1 MVTSTNGASS
11 DGAATKKPAH
21 GDIGRQTYEDVRALV
36 EQGMKKTEAFAKVAK
51 QSGRSANT
59 VMTQYYRTAR
69 EQVDGGG
76 VRRTARSART
86 GARTAAK
93 SANQQTERLIQEA
106 KTAIDALQAH
116 IAELERDLERATLES
131 RELEKIRKVLQK
143 R

>member
-1 MVTSTNGASS
+1 MATSTNGASAN
-11 DGAATKKPAH
+11 GAATKKPAH
-21 GDIGRQTYEDVRALV
+21 GDIGRQTYEDVRKLV

-76 VRRTARSART
+76 VRRTARTART
-86 GARTAAK
+86 SARTAAK
-93 SANQQTERLIQEA
+93 SANQQTERLISEA

-116 IAELERDLERATLES
+116 IAELERDLERATQES
-131 RELEKIRKVLQK
+131 KELEKIRKVLHK

>member
-1 MVTSTNGASS
+1 MSTSTNGAAS

-76 VRRTARSART
+76 VRRTARTARA

-93 SANQQTERLIQEA
+93 SANQQTERLISEA

-116 IAELERDLERATLES
+116 IAELERDLERATQES
-131 RELEKIRKVLQK
+131 KELEKIRKVLHQ

>member
-1 MVTSTNGASS
+1 MATSTNGAASN
-11 DGAATKKPAH
+11 GAATKPAH
-21 GDIGRQTYEDVRALV
+21 GDIGRQTYEDVRKLV

-86 GARTAAK
+86 SARTAAK

-106 KTAIDALQAH
+106 KTAIDALQTH
-116 IAELERDLERATLES
+116 IAELERDLERATQES
-131 RELEKIRKVLQK
+131 KELEKIRKVLHK

>member
-1 MVTSTNGASS
+1 MATSTKGASS

-21 GDIGRQTYEDVRALV
+21 GDIGRQTYEDVRKLV

-76 VRRTARSART
+76 VRRTARTART

-93 SANQQTERLIQEA
+93 SANQQTERLISEA

-116 IAELERDLERATLES
+116 IAELERDLERAAQES
-131 RELEKIRKVLQK
+131 KEFEKIRKMLHK